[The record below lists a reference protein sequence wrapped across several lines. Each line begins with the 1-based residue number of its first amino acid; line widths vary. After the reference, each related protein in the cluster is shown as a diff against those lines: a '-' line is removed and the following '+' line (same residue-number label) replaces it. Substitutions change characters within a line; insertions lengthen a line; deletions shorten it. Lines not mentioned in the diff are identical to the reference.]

1 MITLNPKSGLKQANL
16 LETNYKKR
24 EKTAMVKA
32 LIFDLGNVLIDFDHT
47 IAAKKIAACCNKN
60 IKEIYDF
67 FFDSPLTGKF
77 EAGKISAR
85 EFFLQVSAELNMSL
99 AYEEFLPV
107 WNEIF
112 FQSEKNRA
120 VYALAKN
127 LKNSHKI
134 ALLSNINTLHFEYL
148 KNKFFIFDAFHN
160 VFLSFELKLTKP
172 DPLIYKKVLRVLG
185 VLPQEVFYTDDRPEL
200 IEAAN
205 SLGIKGFVF
214 TGVGQLKEDLSK
226 SGINPR

>member
-1 MITLNPKSGLKQANL
+1 MIT
-16 LETNYKKR
+16 KK
-24 EKTAMVKA
+24 TDMVKA

-47 IAAKKIAACCNKN
+47 IAAKKIAVCCNRD
-60 IKEIYDF
+60 IKQIYEF

-77 EAGKISAR
+77 EGGKISPGD
-85 EFFLQVSAELNMSL
+85 FFLQVNAELNMCL

-127 LKNSHKI
+127 LQKSHTI

-148 KNKFFIFDAFHN
+148 KNNFFIFDAFHEI
-160 VFLSFELKLTKP
+160 FLSFELKLTKP
-172 DPLIYKKVLRVLG
+172 DPLIYKKVLSVLG
-185 VLPQEVFYTDDRPEL
+185 VLPQEAFYTDDRPEL

-205 SLGIKGFVF
+205 RLGIKGFVF
-214 TGVGQLKEDLSK
+214 TGVKQLKEDLSK